1 MKLQWGRQCEL
12 NLRNDNAFE
21 SSNYPN
27 PKMMWFDLNWQFY
40 IFTLILNGIEMQ
52 KGHACIS
59 VFPFEYLHGIPLVTE
74 V

>member
-12 NLRNDNAFE
+12 NLRNDNAFD

-27 PKMMWFDLNWQFY
+27 PKTMWFDLNWPFY
-40 IFTLILNGIEMQ
+40 IFTLILNGIEIQ

-59 VFPFEYLHGIPLVTE
+59 VFPLE
-74 V
+74 